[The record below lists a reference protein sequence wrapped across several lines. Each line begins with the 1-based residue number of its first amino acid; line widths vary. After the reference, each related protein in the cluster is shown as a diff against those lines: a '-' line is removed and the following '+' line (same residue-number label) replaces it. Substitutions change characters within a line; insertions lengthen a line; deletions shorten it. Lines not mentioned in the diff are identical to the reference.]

1 MRPATRA
8 ADYGARVPALAEID
22 VGGLLL
28 AMISRRAATGVESPF
43 QAFRRRTRLPTAAMP
58 LSSSRASV
66 AGSDSGSGT
75 AVTAML
81 PLSLPMAALLVP
93 APEENLPPG
102 VAQTSTGSEVN
113 CVKLTEPPVPVS
125 TMLVKS
131 SS

>member
-58 LSSSRASV
+58 LSSRASV
-66 AGSDSGSGT
+66 AGSAI